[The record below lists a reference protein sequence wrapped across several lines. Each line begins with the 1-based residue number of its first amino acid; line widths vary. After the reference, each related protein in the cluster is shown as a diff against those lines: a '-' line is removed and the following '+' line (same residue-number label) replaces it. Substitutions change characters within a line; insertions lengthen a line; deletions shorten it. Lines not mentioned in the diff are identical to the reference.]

1 MYLKEVIQELEG
13 WSVSGKDNPRITGLA
28 FDSRKVLPGTIF
40 VAIRGHLA
48 DGHRFIPQAIDAGAS
63 VIVSEE
69 EAPVPHP
76 EATWIRVADTRLAL
90 SLIASAY
97 YGHPSR
103 DLQLVGVTGTNGK
116 TTIATLL
123 HQLHS
128 HLGYKAGLLSTIR
141 IKIGT
146 EDRPATHTTPDPI
159 QINALIREMADHGC
173 GYCFMEVSSHA
184 VDQERTAGLDF
195 NGGIF
200 TNLTRD
206 HLDYHSSFNAYLNAK
221 KRFFDQLSPESF
233 ALINADDKHGGVMI
247 QNCRATSYFY
257 SLRSLREFS
266 GKINEMHLE
275 GTELTIQDTEVWV
288 KLPGRFNASNLLAVY
303 GTSMLLGHHREEVM
317 AALSELSPV
326 EGRFEMHYSDKG
338 PTALVDYAHTPDAL
352 EQLLDTLHEVNV
364 KGGEIITVVGAGGDR
379 DKGKRPEMARI
390 AAEAS
395 HTVILTSDNPR
406 DEDPES
412 ILNDMEEGIPDS
424 LREHTLRI
432 ANRLDA
438 IRTACML
445 AKENDIIL
453 VAGKGHEKIQ
463 EIKGKK
469 IPFDDLDILKKN
481 LKG

>member
-1 MYLKEVIQELEG
+1 
-13 WSVSGKDNPRITGLA
+13 
-28 FDSRKVLPGTIF
+28 
-40 VAIRGHLA
+40 
-48 DGHRFIPQAIDAGAS
+48 
-63 VIVSEE
+63 
-69 EAPVPHP
+69 
-76 EATWIRVADTRLAL
+76 
-90 SLIASAY
+90 
-97 YGHPSR
+97 
-103 DLQLVGVTGTNGK
+103 VGVTGTNGK

-173 GYCFMEVSSHA
+173 EYCFMEVSSHA

-257 SLRSLREFS
+257 SLRSLHEFS

>member
-173 GYCFMEVSSHA
+173 EYCFMEVSSHA

-257 SLRSLREFS
+257 SLRSLSEFS

>member
-1 MYLKEVIQELEG
+1 
-13 WSVSGKDNPRITGLA
+13 
-28 FDSRKVLPGTIF
+28 
-40 VAIRGHLA
+40 
-48 DGHRFIPQAIDAGAS
+48 
-63 VIVSEE
+63 
-69 EAPVPHP
+69 
-76 EATWIRVADTRLAL
+76 
-90 SLIASAY
+90 
-97 YGHPSR
+97 
-103 DLQLVGVTGTNGK
+103 
-116 TTIATLL
+116 
-123 HQLHS
+123 
-128 HLGYKAGLLSTIR
+128 
-141 IKIGT
+141 
-146 EDRPATHTTPDPI
+146 
-159 QINALIREMADHGC
+159 
-173 GYCFMEVSSHA
+173 
-184 VDQERTAGLDF
+184 
-195 NGGIF
+195 
-200 TNLTRD
+200 
-206 HLDYHSSFNAYLNAK
+206 
-221 KRFFDQLSPESF
+221 
-233 ALINADDKHGGVMI
+233 
-247 QNCRATSYFY
+247 
-257 SLRSLREFS
+257 
-266 GKINEMHLE
+266 
-275 GTELTIQDTEVWV
+275 
-288 KLPGRFNASNLLAVY
+288 
-303 GTSMLLGHHREEVM
+303 
-317 AALSELSPV
+317 
-326 EGRFEMHYSDKG
+326 MHYSDKG